1 MLDQLLYVKHR
12 VGAKVWVA
20 HFNSE
25 SRIRLQNCPACN
37 NTGELVIKPTGFDPF
52 TVACPCTFVGKPF
65 IKSGAYEP
73 KEVTIERITIEADG
87 HYYEASES
95 DFYAELTEDDIF
107 TNAADCQEYIDS
119 ELNNTILED
128 PTNVF

>member
-1 MLDQLLYVKHR
+1 MLDQLSYIKHR
-12 VGAKVWVA
+12 VGEKVWVA

-25 SRIRLQNCPACN
+25 SKVRLQNCPACN
-37 NTGELVIKPTGFDPF
+37 NTGELVVKPTGFDPF

-65 IKSGAYEP
+65 IKCGAYEP
-73 KEVTIERITIEADG
+73 KEVTIERITIEADN
-87 HYYEASES
+87 HYYEAWESE
-95 DFYAELTEDDIF
+95 FYAELSEDDIY
-107 TNAADCQEYIDS
+107 TTAEDCQEYIDS